1 MTWLV
6 QLAIMELAACAC
18 AAACAFAGLR
28 RLAPDARVR
37 SAGLAMSSIS
47 GGMCACASF
56 AFAGTSP
63 VLSCAGSA
71 ALAGFVLLCPFLA
84 VAAYVDF
91 VSGWA
96 PEELSVPICI
106 FVGAVWDPGF
116 SASGTANAA
125 AAVGT
130 GLIVFCAC
138 RVAWRIQRRF
148 GIAAVPPADCLAVL
162 APIMLFGLG
171 AVAAAH
177 YLIVALILAAIR
189 LVPPVRQAFASDGEE
204 SPRAIRFLPA
214 SLPVTLMLLVA
225 SVPLRPSAWGTFG

>member
-6 QLAIMELAACAC
+6 QLAIAELAACAC
-18 AAACAFAGLR
+18 AAACALAGLR
-28 RLAPDARVR
+28 RLDPDARVR

-63 VLSCAGSA
+63 VLSCADST
-71 ALAGFVLLCPFLA
+71 ALAGFMLLCPFLA

-96 PEELSVPICI
+96 PEELSAPICI
-106 FVGAVWDPGF
+106 FAGAVWDPGF

-125 AAVGT
+125 AMVGA

-138 RVAWRIQRRF
+138 RIAWWIQRRF

-162 APIMLFGLG
+162 APIMLFGSG

-177 YLIVALILAAIR
+177 YATVALILAAIR
-189 LVPPVRQAFASDGEE
+189 LLPPVRKAFASEDAG
-204 SPRAIRFLPA
+204 SGRAIRFLPA
-214 SLPVTLMLLVA
+214 SRPVTLMLLVA
-225 SVPLRPSAWGTFG
+225 SAPLEPTTFGTFG

>member
-1 MTWLV
+1 MTWLA
-6 QLAIMELAACAC
+6 QLAVAELAACAS

-63 VLSCAGSA
+63 VLSCADST
-71 ALAGFVLLCPFLA
+71 ALAGFMLLCPFLA

-96 PEELSVPICI
+96 PEELSAPTCI

-125 AAVGT
+125 AMVGA
-130 GLIVFCAC
+130 GLIIFCAC
-138 RVAWRIQRRF
+138 RLAWRIQRRF
-148 GIAAVPPADCLAVL
+148 GKAAVPPADCLAVL
-162 APIMLFGLG
+162 APITLFGSG

-177 YLIVALILAAIR
+177 YATVALILAAIR
-189 LVPPVRQAFASDGEE
+189 LLPPVRQAFASDSEE

-225 SVPLRPSAWGTFG
+225 SSPLGPSACWIFG